1 MPFQKLDIKLV
12 MLGHA
17 KRLVD
22 IQKLQRYKS
31 NFFQIKDVV
40 EIEALPEKDIV
51 DGYLNIRYSPQR
63 VTKILENESGSL
75 VVGIMLY
82 PYNDN
87 FYMHRAGENKL
98 CISLAEIS
106 HILRSEKIS
115 IENFIIKNVLEAVLL
130 HKLFNGCNS
139 DRLYEFPHSDT
150 RGCIFDMNG
159 DIRDIIYNT
168 EKPILCNEC
177 KGKINGKSL
186 PKGYLSAFEKEL
198 AKIDKTPSQKFESWV
213 GKHPF
218 QYAFLTLIVTAILTI
233 GINILTNH
241 LCK

>member
-1 MPFQKLDIKLV
+1 

-22 IQKLQRYKS
+22 TCKLLRYES
-31 NFFQIKDVV
+31 NFFRITDLV
-40 EIEALPEKDIV
+40 EIEALPKGDVV
-51 DGYLNIRYSPQR
+51 DGYLNIQYSAEK
-63 VTKILENESGSL
+63 VAEILSIESGPL
-75 VVGIMLY
+75 VIGIMPY
-82 PYNDN
+82 PYEDH

-98 CISLAEIS
+98 CISLAEVS

-115 IENFIIKNVLEAVLL
+115 TENFIIKNILEAVLL
-130 HKLFNGCNS
+130 YRLFNGLNS

-150 RGCIFDMNG
+150 RGCMFDMNG
-159 DIRDIIYNT
+159 DTRDIIYNT

-198 AKIDKTPSQKFESWV
+198 AKIDKTLSLKFESWV

-218 QYAFLTLIVTAILTI
+218 QYALITLIVTAILTI
-233 GINILTNH
+233 GINIFTNY
-241 LCK
+241 LCR